1 MQSIEKRLETL
12 KSISPKIAITKTTFL
27 TPIPKP
33 QSQQPQQK
41 PLYTTLTA
49 KQITTTE
56 DSAGGNL
63 SVSSGSPIV
72 VDTTITSSTIAKTT
86 HLSTVALKDL
96 KDIIKPLSNKSLAG
110 DKSKARSAS
119 SGEPES
125 YNMAIVAAKRPQLT
139 IVATKTIIDPIQSA
153 TTPVAAAGSALTA
166 PIITIQERVNYAF

>member
-72 VDTTITSSTIAKTT
+72 VDTTTSSTTAKTT

-119 SGEPES
+119 SGESES